1 MFFKGNVELWFK
13 TFALRAQNMINSY
26 LNYPFSKLKFE
37 TFKDLLLKKICINL
51 KIFGVSSLF
60 FISGIIICF
69 IGEKTL
75 GISWPAYVIV
85 SAMLIGAGIIVLI
98 IETIRFI
105 KTHKK
110 EQNRDS
116 IEDVIKKDE
125 TKIYLLIKK

>member
-1 MFFKGNVELWFK
+1 MPKIEVKDVIMF
-13 TFALRAQNMINSY
+13 
-26 LNYPFSKLKFE
+26 
-37 TFKDLLLKKICINL
+37 L

-105 KTHKK
+105 KTHNKQQK
-110 EQNRDS
+110 QHS
-116 IEDVIKKDE
+116 IEDVIKKED
-125 TKIYLLIKK
+125 TK

>member
-1 MFFKGNVELWFK
+1 MSKVTIKDIIMF
-13 TFALRAQNMINSY
+13 
-26 LNYPFSKLKFE
+26 
-37 TFKDLLLKKICINL
+37 L

-60 FISGIIICF
+60 FIAGIIICF

-110 EQNRDS
+110 EQKDS
-116 IEDVIKKDE
+116 IEDVISKED
-125 TKIYLLIKK
+125 TK

>member
-1 MFFKGNVELWFK
+1 MPKVTIKDVIMF
-13 TFALRAQNMINSY
+13 
-26 LNYPFSKLKFE
+26 
-37 TFKDLLLKKICINL
+37 L
-51 KIFGVSSLF
+51 KIFGISSLF
-60 FISGIIICF
+60 FIAGIIICF

-110 EQNRDS
+110 EQKQDS
-116 IEDVIKKDE
+116 IEDVIKKEE
-125 TKIYLLIKK
+125 TK

>member
-1 MFFKGNVELWFK
+1 MPKVKVKDVIMF
-13 TFALRAQNMINSY
+13 
-26 LNYPFSKLKFE
+26 
-37 TFKDLLLKKICINL
+37 L

-60 FISGIIICF
+60 FIAGIIICF

-105 KTHKK
+105 KTHNKK
-110 EQNRDS
+110 EENKDS
-116 IEDVIKKDE
+116 IEDVIKKEE
-125 TKIYLLIKK
+125 TK